1 MLFCRIRFY
10 QWDHLQRSIISFQM
24 KMIAIVFSLLLVL
37 DIFGQD
43 CNSIAKNKF
52 EPWRRTEVMYA
63 TPQAKPGPGESAK
76 MKSRQDKIESWIRS
90 MLTGFTGAK
99 VGYSN
104 EYFLNPLDWEN
115 DEFYKVTGIKGHYGS
130 TTRFWAYYCYDNSNT
145 VHTEGEAGSFIY
157 VKINTVFH
165 SDLTQ
170 DVGVFTING
179 KSAFRVLEKSHSEGR
194 VDYYDR
200 RKRMNYNDT
209 VYTSKRDIIII
220 RNSDKPVFIPIT
232 RKEYLQQMLKDA
244 ETYRAKE
251 KSMMMSNFSNN
262 AKVFEEEMKSYKLD
276 RLYTPEKEAKRR
288 QWFKEDQAKIAKV
301 IDKIDPDVDAFLE
314 VIKRYLQKPAE
325 WLNRHFRDFYS
336 YAYTAKGVEN
346 YFEHLD
352 IFTESKE
359 DYTRSEVVSISPD
372 YFNKAL
378 SNDVPQLMMVELVK
392 NGYWYMYKVS
402 EKVKQPGGLASLIA
416 IVNPGKS
423 ARPETYSTCNNIN
436 LYFKLF
442 TQTHKTYTIGG
453 TCGHEALHISSSS

>member
-1 MLFCRIRFY
+1 
-10 QWDHLQRSIISFQM
+10 M
-24 KMIAIVFSLLLVL
+24 KIIAIVFSLLIAQ
-37 DIFGQD
+37 DILGQD
-43 CNSIAKNKF
+43 CATIARNKSQPLTRSADEF
-52 EPWRRTEVMYA
+52 SNIGTR
-63 TPQAKPGPGESAK
+63 KPDSWNLAK
-76 MKSRQDKIESWIRS
+76 MKPHLGKVEGWVRNL
-90 MLTGFTGAK
+90 LTGFTGAK
-99 VGYSN
+99 VGYTNQYSWDIN
-104 EYFLNPLDWEN
+104 EDSQGDY
-115 DEFYKVTGIKGHYGS
+115 FYKATGIKGYIGA

-145 VHTEGEAGSFIY
+145 VHTQGEAGSFIY
-157 VKINTVFH
+157 VRINTVFE
-165 SDLTQ
+165 SELTQ
-170 DVGVFTING
+170 DVSMHTING
-179 KSAFRVLEKSHSEGR
+179 KFAFRVLEKSHSEGR

-251 KSMMMSNFSNN
+251 KSMMMSTFSNN

-301 IDKIDPDVDAFLE
+301 IDKIDPDVDASLE

-325 WLNRHFRDFYS
+325 WLDRRFRDFYS
-336 YAYTAKGVEN
+336 NAYTAKGVEN

-352 IFTESKE
+352 IFKESKE
-359 DYTRSEVVSISPD
+359 DYTRSEVVSINPD

-402 EKVKQPGGLASLIA
+402 EKGETTRRIGVISCHCKSGQVSTNEN
-416 IVNPGKS
+416 NP
-423 ARPETYSTCNNIN
+423 TYRNSN
-436 LYFKLF
+436 LYFRLF
-442 TQTHKTYTIGG
+442 T
-453 TCGHEALHISSSS
+453 